1 MQRNN
6 PAPVY
11 DPNEVDTGIYRGG
24 SKDFYDKNPG
34 QKIGPPSLY
43 SDPNMGGGAKGGRQ
57 GPPQGGRMIRGPN
70 GNMYNPNELPSNL
83 RMETGGDPRKSPNGR
98 AVFADDYVLK
108 PSDQG
113 YMSNDLPR
121 PMLTNIAPQF
131 DRRGRQE
138 PPEIREN
145 IENSDNLRARQA
157 RNITAQPVREIVGNM
172 RQGPGS
178 GDGSDFRTMM
188 PLQQTSEVA
197 QPLMNEADMPP
208 LRHVN
213 MSTNQPPQ
221 QALQAGEQARQQSAF
236 LGLNAQQAE
245 DAARQASGQFMSQMQ
260 QQVPQGIASLSNM
273 RYGDSQR
280 QQAFGNEQQRLLN
293 QMNRFDG
300 RFRGR

>member
-1 MQRNN
+1 
-6 PAPVY
+6 
-11 DPNEVDTGIYRGG
+11 
-24 SKDFYDKNPG
+24 
-34 QKIGPPSLY
+34 
-43 SDPNMGGGAKGGRQ
+43 
-57 GPPQGGRMIRGPN
+57 MIRGPN

>member
-1 MQRNN
+1 MVV
-6 PAPVY
+6 A
-11 DPNEVDTGIYRGG
+11 
-24 SKDFYDKNPG
+24 
-34 QKIGPPSLY
+34 
-43 SDPNMGGGAKGGRQ
+43 NMGGVPRPSPP
-57 GPPQGGRMIRGPN
+57 PPQGGRMVRGPN

-98 AVFADDYVLK
+98 AVFADDYALK

-121 PMLTNIAPQF
+121 PMLTDVVPQF
-131 DRRGRQE
+131 DRRGRA
-138 PPEIREN
+138 
-145 IENSDNLRARQA
+145 DLAA
-157 RNITAQPVREIVGNM
+157 REIVGDM